1 MLNFTPCPIT
11 CMISFERN
19 GDWVILFSGSHVAD
33 EIRFLAFNIVIID
46 FSLADLMVM
55 GIHISE
61 IKT

>member
-1 MLNFTPCPIT
+1 
-11 CMISFERN
+11 MISFERN
-19 GDWVILFSGSHVAD
+19 GDLVILFSGSHVAD
-33 EIRFLAFNIVIID
+33 EIRFLAFKIVIID